1 MVKRSIL
8 LALLVLSGLAGLRAH
23 STPQAAAADSFDLII
38 RNARVMDGSGNP
50 WMRADVAVRNGRIA
64 AIGRLDG
71 AAAARVIDAR
81 DRYVAPG
88 FIDVHSH
95 AAPGLARD
103 GLRQGQPL
111 LAQGVTTI
119 VANPDGGG
127 PIDLAKQR
135 ADLERGGL
143 GVNVMLLIGHGS
155 VRSAVMG
162 SANRKPTEDEMSRM
176 ETLVRAGM
184 REGAYGLSSGLYY
197 VPGFFATTEE
207 VIALAKV
214 AGEAGGLYTSHIRDE
229 GNYSV
234 GVVAAV
240 QEVIRVAEEANVIG
254 IVSHMKTLGPDNWGL
269 SVACTTRIDQ
279 ARARGVQV
287 FADQYPYEASS
298 TGLVAALLPGHEG
311 GREALL
317 KRLADPDARLRLLAS
332 ARENLRRR
340 GGPASIVMAF
350 YAADRGLEGKSLADI
365 AASRGA
371 PPAET
376 ALDLIERGDASI
388 VSFNMSEADIAH
400 IMRQPYTMT
409 SSDGDLVPM
418 GAGRP
423 HPRNY
428 GAHARKLAVYARE
441 RGVVTL
447 ESAVRSMTSLPA
459 AVFGLT
465 DRGVIRPGAWADLAV
480 FDPNEI
486 RDRATYTE
494 PHQLAAGMAFVLV
507 NGQVVIEDGTFTKA
521 MPGRVLKRNAP

>member
-64 AIGRLDG
+64 AIAPLDG
-71 AAAARVIDAR
+71 AAAARVLEAR
-81 DRYVAPG
+81 DRHVAPG

-365 AASRGA
+365 A
-371 PPAET
+371 
-376 ALDLIERGDASI
+376 
-388 VSFNMSEADIAH
+388 H